1 MGSRS
6 TDGPR
11 KRLHAR
17 ASTRATAPVARPTPR
32 AQALGSGDGI
42 APFRAEC
49 QAALRSLCKAVR
61 TLAADVDV
69 DPLKPQEVARRLKLN
84 KNLTWKFAR
93 ILLAE
98 DCMDA
103 IPMVPGPEGIDI
115 FARGFERMKAPAGH
129 IDALRDAAK
138 EFDDV
143 VERHFGTR
151 AELEFAL
158 DGLRA
163 NGNLEQPRRM
173 AFRGASGV
181 FGVQAAARVV
191 AHFVVPTAGDPTL
204 GDIGLIA
211 GLSGLRRLRP
221 MPKLPVFRTVRSG
234 SIDPVR
240 RPMFANPNGE
250 DTDYIL
256 KEYTSVPHGEVTSS
270 KKDGRLEVHIGGGP
284 IGRIGD
290 ADLFFGTV
298 AERAFNLVRRPP
310 DLINEL
316 VTAVSIPCESLICD
330 LFVHRSIRG
339 LESIRA
345 SMHGTLSG
353 PLPRE
358 EDLREVVRLPIQC
371 DPLVID
377 DVDTALEIPR
387 VARYGE
393 MIRDACG
400 ALRHEAGEFR
410 LFRVM
415 LEYPP
420 VPSAL
425 LVRWDL
431 PDSLNADNLLE
442 HGA

>member
-1 MGSRS
+1 MKRMGTRS
-6 TDGPR
+6 SDGSR

-61 TLAADVDV
+61 TLAADVDI
-69 DPLKPQEVARRLKLN
+69 DPLKPQDVARRLKLN

-163 NGNLEQPRRM
+163 DGNLEQPRRM

-191 AHFVVPTAGDPTL
+191 AHFVVPTAEDPTL
-204 GDIGLIA
+204 GDLALIA

-221 MPKLPVFRTVRSG
+221 MPKLPVFRAVRNG
-234 SIDPVR
+234 SLDSVR
-240 RPMFANPNGE
+240 RPLIAGAEGDE
-250 DTDYIL
+250 DNFL
-256 KEYTSVPHGEVTSS
+256 LAKYTSVPHGEVTSTS
-270 KKDGRLEVHIGGGP
+270 KDGRLSVELGGGP
-284 IGRIGD
+284 VGRIGD
-290 ADLFFGTV
+290 ADLFFGTL
-298 AERAFNLVRRPP
+298 APKAFNLVRRPP
-310 DLINEL
+310 DLVNEL
-316 VTAVSIPCESLICD
+316 VTSVSIPCESLVCD
-330 LFVHRSIRG
+330 LFVHRSIHG
-339 LESIRA
+339 LDSIRA
-345 SMHGTLSG
+345 SMHATLSG
-353 PLPRE
+353 PLPLD

-371 DPLVID
+371 EPVAIEDFERAMQL
-377 DVDTALEIPR
+377 PR

-393 MIRDACG
+393 IIRDALA
-400 ALRHEAGEFR
+400 ALGRDASEFHI
-410 LFRVM
+410 FRVA
-415 LEYPP
+415 LDYPP
-420 VPSAL
+420 MPSAL

-431 PDSLNADNLLE
+431 SENPPTI
-442 HGA
+442 